1 MAKEFIVAIELGSSR
16 ITGMAGKKNPDGSTT
31 VLAVAR
37 EQASSCIR
45 KGVVYNIDKTAQ
57 CLTNIVSRL
66 KTTLKSEISK
76 VYVGV
81 GGRSIHSVENIVT
94 RELPAGTIVDQDMVS
109 ELMDGNRNVRYPDYE
124 IMEVATQ
131 EYKVDS
137 QLQVDPVGIQAAHL
151 EGHFENILWQNS
163 YYRNLKKCFDV
174 AQIKIAEFYI
184 TPLALADAV
193 LSEAE
198 RLSGCMLVDLGAETT
213 TVQIYYRNILR
224 HIAVIPLGGYNV
236 TKDITSLQTDEDNAE
251 KLKLKYASAFTDVKD
266 IDKTL
271 SYSID
276 QDRSIESSKFIEI
289 VEARVVEIIENAW
302 NQVPVEYR
310 DKLLGGIILTGGG
323 SNMRDI
329 EKAFRQATNVKK
341 VRTAKFPNLNIISSK
356 EKNAIEHDGTSCSIL
371 GMLVKGDMNCA
382 GTELGHDLFS
392 ADAAKPAE
400 DAAAAPKPADAAAAP
415 TGVKARK
422 EEEERKRKEE
432 EERLAREEE
441 ERKAEEARKKKSRL
455 GGFWK
460 SIKDFAGTLT
470 EPESNE

>member
-1 MAKEFIVAIELGSSR
+1 MAKEFIVAIELGSSH

-37 EQASSCIR
+37 ENANSCIR
-45 KGVVYNIDKTAQ
+45 KGVVYNINQTAQ
-57 CLTNIVSRL
+57 CLTNIVNRL
-66 KTTLKSEISK
+66 KTALKSEISK

-81 GGRSIHSVENIVT
+81 GGRSIRSVENIIT
-94 RELPAGTIVDQDMVS
+94 KELPAGTIIDQDMVND
-109 ELMDGNRNVRYPDYE
+109 LMDANRNVRYPDYE

-137 QLQVDPVGIQAAHL
+137 QLQIDPVGIQATHL

-174 AQIKIAEFYI
+174 AQIRIAEFYI

-193 LSEAE
+193 LTEAE
-198 RLSGCMLVDLGAETT
+198 RLSGCMLVDMGAETT

-224 HIAVIPLGGYNV
+224 YIAVIPLGGSNV
-236 TKDITSLQTDEDNAE
+236 TKDIASIQTDESTAE
-251 KLKLKYASAFTDVKD
+251 KMKLKYASAFTEAKD
-266 IDKTL
+266 IDRTL

-276 QDRSIESSKFIEI
+276 ADRSIESSTFIEI
-289 VEARVVEIIENAW
+289 VEARVLEIIQNAW

-310 DKLLGGIILTGGG
+310 DKLLGGIILTGGM
-323 SNMRDI
+323 SNMRDM
-329 EKAFRQATNVKK
+329 EKAFRQSTPIKK

-371 GMLVKGDMNCA
+371 GMLVKGDINCA
-382 GTELGHDLFS
+382 GTELGSDLFS
-392 ADAAKPAE
+392 TNPPKPAE
-400 DAAAAPKPADAAAAP
+400 ETTATPKSQESESAP

-422 EEEERKRKEE
+422 EAEELKRKADDDRLRQEEEKRIEE
-432 EERLAREEE
+432 ET
-441 ERKAEEARKKKSRL
+441 RKKKSIF
-455 GGFWK
+455 GGFGRSVK
-460 SIKDFAGTLT
+460 NFLNTLT
-470 EPESNE
+470 EPESND